1 MKIGATV
8 PVPDVDRRTKKEKEA
23 KKHEVVEM
31 KAPVLKMWKHC
42 SLQDEEA
49 EDSYEALKKSRTASR
64 EKDRTI
70 H

>member
-8 PVPDVDRRTKKEKEA
+8 PVPDVNRRTKKEKEA
-23 KKHEVVEM
+23 KKHELMEM
-31 KAPVLKMWKHC
+31 KVIVLKMWKNC

-49 EDSYEALKKSRTASR
+49 EDSYEAWKKSRTSSK
-64 EKDRTI
+64 EKGRTI